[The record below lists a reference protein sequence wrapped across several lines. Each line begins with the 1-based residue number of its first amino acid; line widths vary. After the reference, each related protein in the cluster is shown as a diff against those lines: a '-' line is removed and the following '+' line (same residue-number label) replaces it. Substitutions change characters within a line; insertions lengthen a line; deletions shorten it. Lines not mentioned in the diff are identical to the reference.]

1 MPPCLPPTAER
12 TAWLWWGPAD
22 ERPELVTGSIAWQ
35 PVPEGPALTIDLD
48 AYFAKV
54 WI

>member
-1 MPPCLPPTAER
+1 MAMSPSTAR
-12 TAWLWWGPAD
+12 YDRVTKPAD

-35 PVPEGPALTIDLD
+35 PVPEGPARTIDLD